1 MKNTKYLVRIID
13 DVGYEITKI
22 LATSIK
28 NAEQKFRKLR
38 RIANLPDNIV
48 IRCEWVTTP
57 EGYRI
62 TTMKE
67 LKKGDYFWIAS
78 VDKTGKTPYVKD
90 MYDHSAEKYY
100 AYKFYDVNSGRLF
113 HSDTMVT
120 NEVTF

>member
-13 DVGYEITKI
+13 DVDYEITKI
-22 LATSIK
+22 LATSIQ
-28 NAEQKFRKLR
+28 NAERKFRKLR
-38 RIANLPDNIV
+38 RIANLSDNI
-48 IRCEWVTTP
+48 IIKCEWVTTP

-67 LKKGDYFWIAS
+67 LKKGDYFRIAS
-78 VDKTGKTPYVKD
+78 VEKTGKIPYVKD

-113 HSDTMVT
+113 HGDTTVT
-120 NEVTF
+120 DEVTF